1 MEPEIPEVQ
10 VKVIEPEKELP
21 PPTFEPTPMQVGEA
35 PSEEVS
41 TPAMGKAEIPE
52 STGVSLQ
59 AEQEVG
65 DVLEQFEKTVEGI
78 RSTKTINPNVPLEP
92 YPLGQQIY
100 EQRQQFFEE
109 VEQDDPSFPF
119 KLSGGG
125 GTVRIEYGLVYGN
138 YRDGSTAL
146 APQLMQYGTPPY
158 TINGY
163 EGYVYIELEVDE
175 YFAIYPYSVRI
186 EISSSPPVSSYP
198 YYRHVLGYVGN
209 GFVNNAWQGNVSFS
223 VCGYLGFFQL
233 P

>member
-35 PSEEVS
+35 PSEEVDTS
-41 TPAMGKAEIPE
+41 AMEKAEIPE
-52 STGVSLQ
+52 STGVSLR

-109 VEQDDPSFPF
+109 FEPDEVTFPF
-119 KLSGGG
+119 QILPY
-125 GTVRIEYGLVYGN
+125 GTNSVRVKPGFVRCFYQGDSYIDVLPELMDPGFGLVIPKAKFIYLCVFYTSYYVTRIILLPSEYDRESELGEACIKLGGVSEDTGLISN
-138 YRDGSTAL
+138 YVNTSFKFAACRFSGSFTS
-146 APQLMQYGTPPY
+146 
-158 TINGY
+158 I
-163 EGYVYIELEVDE
+163 
-175 YFAIYPYSVRI
+175 
-186 EISSSPPVSSYP
+186 
-198 YYRHVLGYVGN
+198 
-209 GFVNNAWQGNVSFS
+209 
-223 VCGYLGFFQL
+223 
-233 P
+233 